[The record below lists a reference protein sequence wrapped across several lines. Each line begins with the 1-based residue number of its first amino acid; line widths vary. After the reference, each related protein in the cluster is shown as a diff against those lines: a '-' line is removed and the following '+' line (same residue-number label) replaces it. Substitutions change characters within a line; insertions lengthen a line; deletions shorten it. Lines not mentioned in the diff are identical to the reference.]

1 MRVKP
6 SGRILLALILLSFAA
21 PQTIGAQQASTP
33 DLHRRSDENAASQ
46 DQPRPDSIIQSPIT
60 LPPDVSGT
68 YEFDHRN
75 ESIEID
81 VGQKKL
87 TGYISRLGDA
97 ETDSNTPLTFFFDR
111 ASVDGNLIQ
120 FQTRVVHGVWYSFH
134 GTILRGDAKTR
145 DEEGYYVL
153 HGLLQEHHPQSGR
166 DKSADETIEN
176 RNVDFKSLG
185 Q

>member
-1 MRVKP
+1 MRLDRSSKVLACLIP
-6 SGRILLALILLSFAA
+6 LLLASSLAIR
-21 PQTIGAQQASTP
+21 AQQVSTP
-33 DLHRRSDENAASQ
+33 GLRLRSDENATAQ
-46 DQPRPDSIIQSPIT
+46 NQPGRHSANQQPTT
-60 LPPDVSGT
+60 LPDDVSGP

-81 VGQKKL
+81 IDRNKL

-111 ASVDGNLIQ
+111 ASVDGSRIQ
-120 FQTRVVHGVWYSFH
+120 FQTRVVHGVWYSFR
-134 GTILRGDAKTR
+134 GTILRGEANTR

-153 HGLLQEHHPQSGR
+153 HGVLQEHHPQSGQ

-176 RNVDFKSLG
+176 RNVDFKSMG
-185 Q
+185 R